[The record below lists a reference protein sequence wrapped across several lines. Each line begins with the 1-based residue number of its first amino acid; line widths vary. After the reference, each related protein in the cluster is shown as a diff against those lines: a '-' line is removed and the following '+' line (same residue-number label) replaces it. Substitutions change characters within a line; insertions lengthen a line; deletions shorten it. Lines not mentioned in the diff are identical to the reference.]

1 MIKRPGISVLALI
14 ALLMVSFSVSDSR
27 SRYNIPRVAY
37 SVTAGDI
44 DMDGDNDIVVGHNYS
59 SQTQWSGV
67 SILLNDGN
75 GSFSL
80 YDSVFLYAGQSDV
93 LMGNLNSSSN
103 KEIIGYHIDSQNG
116 STTLPVINNFNVT
129 DISYFNLNAD
139 ESINTK
145 TTGDINGDGD
155 LDIVVASHNGQFWG
169 VLYNDGNG
177 NLSTP
182 EYHNV
187 YGYSPTDIVSKDL
200 NNDGRDDIVVC
211 AQSTEVFFSY
221 EDGFQSML
229 LETNNYKMGAS
240 IVDFDFDGDNDI
252 LTFVGISMAGGITSL
267 IMYENQGNNSF
278 DTIPEFV
285 FQQASS
291 RFFVTDFN
299 NDSLQDILFQHT
311 DNSGFIIYYNEG
323 EFQLSDP
330 TFIPLTSYAYE
341 GLRDCFCSDLDGN
354 GFNDIIITR
363 HAQISL
369 PDNLVILFND
379 GNGNFGEN
387 PLTDIEHS
395 PLQSQNQLSCFPNPF
410 KDETTFTFSVESSH
424 QPELTIYDLQGK
436 QIAHLSDLKRDGNQ
450 NYKMVWN
457 GSDHYGSP
465 CKPGIYIASIVVEG
479 NILRNIKVIKSI
491 YNKEESPPFGGI

>member
-1 MIKRPGISVLALI
+1 MIKIKRPVISVLALI

-27 SRYNIPRVAY
+27 SQYSIPMAAW

-44 DMDGDNDIVVGHNYS
+44 DMDGDNDIVVGHNYC

-75 GSFSL
+75 GYFSL

-93 LMGNLNSSSN
+93 LIGNLNSSSN

-116 STTLPVINNFNVT
+116 STTLPVIYDFDLT
-129 DISYFNLNAD
+129 DISYFNLNTD

-155 LDIVVASHNGQFWG
+155 LDLIVASHNGQFWG

-182 EYHNV
+182 EYHDV

-221 EDGFQSML
+221 EDGFQSLL
-229 LETNNYKMGAS
+229 LEANSFKEEVS
-240 IVDFDFDGDNDI
+240 IIDFDMDGDNDI
-252 LTFVGISMAGGITSL
+252 LTFDGVAGITVV
-267 IMYENQGNNSF
+267 IMYENQGNNTF
-278 DTIPEFV
+278 DTLPEFI
-285 FQQASS
+285 FQPISTS
-291 RFFVTDFN
+291 FFVTDFN
-299 NDSLQDILFQHT
+299 NDNFADILFQLL
-311 DNSGFIIYYNEG
+311 DNSGYVIYYNQG
-323 EFQLSDP
+323 DFQLSDSH
-330 TFIPLTSYAYE
+330 FIPLPPSTPQE
-341 GLRDCFCSDLDGN
+341 GWRNHCCADMDGN
-354 GFNDIIITR
+354 GYMDIITVKTR
-363 HAQISL
+363 YSYL
-369 PDNLVILFND
+369 PANLEVLFND
-379 GNGNFGEN
+379 GKGNFWEN
-387 PLTDIEHS
+387 PMTGMEHS
-395 PLQSQNQLSCFPNPF
+395 AIQSQNQLSCFPNPF
-410 KDETTFTFSVESSH
+410 NTETTFTFSVECSH

-436 QIAHLSDLKRDGNQ
+436 QIAHISDLKGDGNQ
-450 NYKMVWN
+450 NFNMVWN
-457 GSDHYGSP
+457 GSDHNGSP

-479 NILRNIKVIKSI
+479 NILQNIKVIKSI
-491 YNKEESPPFGGI
+491 